1 MNGHI
6 SEKSKCIAYIA
17 MLFGSTSL
25 IPQIIKAIK
34 LQRADE
40 ISLLWLIM
48 GLISNLFW
56 VIYAWQNKLSAQI
69 IATIL
74 GTIPLVTLI
83 ILKHTLPNS
92 EKFEQE

>member
-56 VIYAWQNKLSAQI
+56 VLYAWHNKLSAQI

>member
-25 IPQIIKAIK
+25 IPQIIKAVK
-34 LQRADE
+34 LQKADE

-48 GLISNLFW
+48 GLISNIFW
-56 VIYAWQNKLSAQI
+56 AIYAWQNKLSSQF
-69 IATIL
+69 IATIF
-74 GTIPLVTLI
+74 GSIPLVTLV
-83 ILKHTLPNS
+83 ILKQTLPNS